1 MAPGVLAQSVLFIA
15 IFYGI
20 AAIWERD
27 LGLVHKLLVTPA
39 PRVALVLGK
48 ALSAGVRALP
58 QAAMVY
64 ILAWALGVRINWQA
78 AALAG
83 VAVTVLLGAAAFST
97 LSLIAACIVKTRER
111 FMGIGQALTMPLFF
125 ASNAVYPVSIMPG
138 WLKAFAQINPLTYE
152 VDAMRA
158 LMVAGGRSL
167 YGIGLDL
174 TVLVATT
181 VALVGVAP
189 RLYPNLAR

>member
-27 LGLVHKLLVTPA
+27 LGLIHKLLVTPA
-39 PRVALVLGK
+39 PRIALVLGK

-64 ILAWALGVRINWQA
+64 ILAWALGVRINWKGP
-78 AALAG
+78 ALAG

-125 ASNAVYPVSIMPG
+125 ASNAVYPISIMPG
-138 WLKAFAQINPLTYE
+138 WLKAFAFSAAKTCASAKTSTWHYADSFSRP
-152 VDAMRA
+152 
-158 LMVAGGRSL
+158 GRL
-167 YGIGLDL
+167 HG
-174 TVLVATT
+174 
-181 VALVGVAP
+181 
-189 RLYPNLAR
+189 